1 MQSNT
6 NDKASREGWPCG
18 EGRDGAYFF
27 GVGAP
32 VADGPGVATL
42 GLDGAISAAFG
53 RTLGGLAAVAVGE
66 CAPAASSGFCA
77 AGVAAGA
84 A

>member
-1 MQSNT
+1 M
-6 NDKASREGWPCG
+6 SRN
-18 EGRDGAYFF
+18 GANYFF

-32 VADGPGVATL
+32 VAAGAGEATL
-42 GLDGAISAAFG
+42 GLDGVISAALE

-77 AGVAAGA
+77 GGVAVGA